1 MSYFLAKIIFPRV
14 LSSHYGSQMPN
25 TTMPVGTVHPKIE
38 YTSFSLLPVGLFI
51 NLIVFGV
58 TC

>member
-1 MSYFLAKIIFPRV
+1 MSYFLANIIFPRV
-14 LSSHYGSQMPN
+14 LSSHYVSQMQN
-25 TTMPVGTVHPKIE
+25 TTVPVGTVHPKIE

-51 NLIVFGV
+51 DIIVFGV